1 MNDVFTIK
9 HQKGLSF
16 LLNNFSSDPSV
27 RSSVIEANKV
37 DISSKAEINE
47 NLPTK
52 DGYGVTQKSK
62 GSVREETNAL
72 TNMSLFKLYRETRGL
87 V

>member
-27 RSSVIEANKV
+27 RSSVIEANKA
-37 DISSKAEINE
+37 DIHSKAEINE

-52 DGYGVTQKSK
+52 DGYGDTQRSK
-62 GSVREETNAL
+62 GCVREETNAP
-72 TNMSLFKLYRETRGL
+72 TN
-87 V
+87 